1 MLMSLSFRLKLL
13 CLLLL
18 SFTGYLEW
26 SDQSA
31 FFFQLEWKILTQVWT
46 KPQDVLHPLTVLPII
61 AQFGMLWYLVMPEK
75 FSSKINLKICIWT
88 LLLLFVFV
96 SFIAFLSLNHKMIL
110 GSLPFVICAIWVLLI
125 LRRFD
130 RASIK
135 H

>member
-1 MLMSLSFRLKLL
+1 VFVVVVFYGLLGMVRSICFFLSIRMEDFN
-13 CLLLL
+13 
-18 SFTGYLEW
+18 
-26 SDQSA
+26 
-31 FFFQLEWKILTQVWT
+31 
-46 KPQDVLHPLTVLPII
+46 VLHPLTVLPII